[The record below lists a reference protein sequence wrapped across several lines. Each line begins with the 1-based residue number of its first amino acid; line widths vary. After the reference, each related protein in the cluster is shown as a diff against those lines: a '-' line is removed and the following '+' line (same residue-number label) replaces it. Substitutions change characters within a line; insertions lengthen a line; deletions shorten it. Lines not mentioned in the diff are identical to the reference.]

1 MSEQQS
7 IEIQA
12 KQNELS
18 YRSLWQPAFDE
29 IWNKISAFIVGKDG
43 RGDLPPCEYSEVFMM
58 GGRGSGKSYTVSEW
72 IWLALTNDHK
82 KNAVVLR
89 KVQSSIRKSCFKQ
102 MVKAL
107 KKLHLSEFWNVNKTD
122 LTITN
127 KFTKQQVIFLG
138 LDDEDKVR
146 SVTTDVGYFS
156 IVWFE
161 EARQFS
167 NMEEIRQ
174 TMNSVLRG
182 GADDEDEND
191 VDLNEDSDAEFMMF
205 MTYNPPK
212 SAHEWINKEAKKIV
226 KGRLVHRSTYLTMPV
241 RWLGKGFVARAEALK
256 ESDPESYA
264 HEYLGEISGTGGQY
278 FTKVTEQEI
287 TDEDILNFDYSNQ
300 GIDFGT
306 KDPNYWCRSYY
317 DDDKDTIYCFDEVY
331 QPGENEGAKP
341 SKTRYEDF
349 AEEVKEHQTEETI
362 DDVINCDAQ
371 GKAEMSIL
379 ANEPYELNVQAA
391 KKHGANDRKR
401 RYAWLRSKKIIVDPV
416 RCPHMAEALRL
427 FESKE
432 LPNGE
437 GWSDEPGTHGDHCPD
452 ALGYSYWQEIEQE
465 SADAA

>member
-1 MSEQQS
+1 MSEQQL
-7 IEIQA
+7 IEVQS

-18 YRSLWQPAFDE
+18 YKSLWQKAFDE
-29 IWNKISAFIVGKDG
+29 VWNKISVFIVGKEG
-43 RGDLPPCEYSEVFMM
+43 RGDLQPCEYSEVFMM

-107 KKLHLSEFWNVNKTD
+107 KKLRLSDFWTVNKTD

-156 IVWFE
+156 IIWFE

-167 NMEEIRQ
+167 SMEEIRQ

-182 GADDEDEND
+182 GADDEDDED
-191 VDLNEDSDAEFMMF
+191 VDINEDSDAEFMMF

-212 SAHEWINKEAKKIV
+212 SAHEWINKEAKKLV
-226 KGRLVHRSTYLTMPV
+226 KGRLVHKSTYLTMPV
-241 RWLGKGFVARAEALK
+241 RWLGKGFVARAEALRD
-256 ESDPESYA
+256 SDPDAYR
-264 HEYLGEISGTGGQY
+264 HEYLGEITGTGGQY
-278 FTKVTEQEI
+278 FTKLKIRKI
-287 TDEDILNFDYSNQ
+287 TDDEILGFDYSNQ

-306 KDPNYWCRSYY
+306 KDPNVWLRSYY
-317 DDDKDTIYCFDEVY
+317 DDDKDTIYVYDEVY
-331 QPGENEGAKP
+331 QEGENEGAKP
-341 SKTRYEDF
+341 NPNRYEEF
-349 AEEVKEHQTEETI
+349 AEEVLNHQ
-362 DDVINCDAQ
+362 DDECRDDEIFCDCQ
-371 GKAEMSIL
+371 GKAEKEILEKDPYNLNVIL
-379 ANEPYELNVQAA
+379 AP
-391 KKHGANDRKR
+391 KHGANDRR
-401 RYAWLRSKKIIVDPV
+401 HRYSWLRSKTIVVDPE
-416 RCPHMAEALRL
+416 RCPRTADALQL

-432 LPNGE
+432 LPYGE
-437 GWSDEPGTHGDHCPD
+437 GWSDDPGTVGDHIPD
-452 ALGYSYWQEIEQE
+452 ALGYSYTYEIQQEGVD
-465 SADAA
+465 SA